1 MWCCQHEQ
9 IMIRHVSFTQLLAL
23 TFDYQTTTKN
33 HNKYPINLRIA
44 SNITTNTKI
53 YYPCVIKMAYFI
65 PNSSSFLIV
74 NSTTIIHSLKRWSD
88 VQLSMQWNS
97 LVCLNCRVLC
107 STTVKESHCEWKF
120 SRNIQFQRDTKCCG
134 RVVRH
139 CKIITAMPQL
149 ILRSHSSKQ
158 LPLQQPCSV
167 VRSSNRCYVTTQLT
181 ILC

>member
-1 MWCCQHEQ
+1 MVRMNRESCKVKIQKKPLPSLKHERALVLCKIVLGEALPRQPIEQWQTVNMWCCQHEQ

-74 NSTTIIHSLKRWSD
+74 NSTTIIHSLKR
-88 VQLSMQWNS
+88 
-97 LVCLNCRVLC
+97 
-107 STTVKESHCEWKF
+107 
-120 SRNIQFQRDTKCCG
+120 
-134 RVVRH
+134 
-139 CKIITAMPQL
+139 
-149 ILRSHSSKQ
+149 
-158 LPLQQPCSV
+158 
-167 VRSSNRCYVTTQLT
+167 
-181 ILC
+181 